1 MERAYDHSRF
11 RDHLDAYL
19 AGGLN
24 DAEREPFEAHA
35 AQCPACGGA
44 LSEAAAHDQLLRQ
57 LFADARP
64 PADLEDRLVRGLRSA
79 RPALPLIHPL
89 VRRAAIGVAA
99 ALLLGGFGYVANEV
113 IHGGGL
119 PTPWA
124 PSARRVAVSAPL
136 DQALD
141 GARVP
146 HDAERLVRL
155 ETPGA
160 MAGAFNKLAKERVGG
175 EWTRQLNEWSENGWV
190 PSYTG
195 MRAPAGP
202 AETNGT
208 EQPKDMKRRVEGEKA
223 QAVNSRPAPAGG
235 FGGGGIGGRATGATD
250 APVIAQYLYGIAP
263 AADGRASGL
272 GTVKLGGDSGLSL
285 HAGVEL
291 GDRIAAVKTDGA
303 RFKEVTDATA
313 SSAFKPN
320 VYFSDAPPAAAAPI
334 DALQVEAVRNAQAA
348 APEAEVR
355 EEQKGQQA
363 GQSAP
368 VAAKLVSAQ
377 PAASAPADPTAG
389 RKIIRNGEMSFEVD
403 GFDSSYMQ
411 IVKIAAEEGGFVATI
426 DSEKLAN
433 GKVRGTVTVR
443 VPPDRLDTLVL
454 KLRGLGDLKSSR
466 LAAQDITKQYTDLES
481 QLRAS
486 RAMEERLLNIIKTGK
501 GEIKDLVEAEKQLG
515 VYREKIEQVEGEI
528 RYYNNL
534 VSLSTLNVTLT
545 ERDIRTAAMLSETEQ
560 VNMGV
565 EAPDVEAARSAAL
578 KAIEEA
584 KGRIIES
591 DLKKLEA
598 GQFAGKI
605 VADVPPDA
613 AGPLIDRMKQIGTV
627 ARLEVSRKQSAP
639 EGTVAPAPAQGGAAV
654 KVERR
659 DTRFLISL
667 YNLANVAPRQTT
679 SLNLAAE
686 DVEAAYRTILDQ
698 VKSAGGRV
706 VTSQLNRPRPNQTT
720 GTITFESPADGAD
733 LLLGAVRAAGE
744 VMRLDVSQNPDAQNV
759 TEAKRG
765 FVVQVFSI
773 ASVAPRE
780 TTVLRVAARDVAE
793 SFNRLRESVRA
804 AQGAQI
810 LSSQLKEDDP
820 ANVAGSIDFE
830 VRRQDW
836 AAVET
841 ALGAAGQVVSRNVT
855 RSADTENTVDT
866 KVRLQVM
873 LVDEAALQ
881 PRESVSVQLAVADVP
896 GQHAKLLEALG
907 AAQARI
913 LQSQLSEDQAQ
924 QNVTGTLVFDV
935 RRENHAAIIQALAE
949 AGDAVS
955 RSVARSTDTQN
966 TMDDKLRL
974 SLTLTDADRLPP
986 RETTTLGMEAAD
998 VEKAKEQIEALA
1010 LGLGGRVVESTLSR
1024 EPTGEVVAKVV
1035 ADVPLGRSMEMVRKT
1050 RDQGRVRLRR
1060 DARDESVPQGSL
1072 ARARVD
1078 VTLAN
1083 EDLIVESGQG
1093 LVARI
1098 REGLRTSMTGLL
1110 WSVQLIVIGLFL
1122 VAPWALIVYFA
1133 WRLIRR
1139 RRRTAPTPTVA

>member
-24 DAEREPFEAHA
+24 DAEREAFEAHA
-35 AQCPACGGA
+35 AECPACGGA
-44 LSEAAAHDQLLRQ
+44 LSEAAASDHSLRE
-57 LFADARP
+57 LFAHARP
-64 PADLEDRLVRGLRSA
+64 PADLEDRLVGALRSA
-79 RPALPLIHPL
+79 RPQMPMLHPM

-99 ALLLGGFGYVANEV
+99 ALLLGGFGYVASEA
-113 IHGGGL
+113 IDGGGL
-119 PTPWA
+119 PAPWA
-124 PSARRVAVSAPL
+124 HSTARVARNDVGFGQVLSESRRSQIQDSEQL
-136 DQALD
+136 D
-141 GARVP
+141 RP
-146 HDAERLVRL
+146 RK
-155 ETPGA
+155 PGE
-160 MAGAFNKLAKERVGG
+160 MAQDFNKLAKERVAG
-175 EWTRQLNEWSENGWV
+175 EPTRRLNEWAAYAQT
-190 PSYTG
+190 PSYPG
-195 MRAPAGP
+195 MGFPRGAAEPNAPA
-202 AETNGT
+202 ES
-208 EQPKDMKRRVEGEKA
+208 KDVKRRSERESAPSVA
-223 QAVNSRPAPAGG
+223 SLAAPAGG
-235 FGGGGIGGRATGATD
+235 SGGGGIGGRSTSATD
-250 APVIAQYLYGIAP
+250 APAMDYLYQIAP
-263 AADGRASGL
+263 ASDGRASGSPAP
-272 GTVKLGGDSGLSL
+272 VRADSGVTLY
-285 HAGVEL
+285 AGVGL
-291 GDRIAAVKTDGA
+291 NDRFAAVKTDGA
-303 RFKEVTDATA
+303 GVKEVTDGTA
-313 SSAFKPN
+313 SYGFKPN
-320 VYFSDAPPAAAAPI
+320 VYFSDAPAATAAPI
-334 DALQVEAVRNAQAA
+334 DALQVEAVRDAQAA
-348 APEAEVR
+348 VPEGEVR
-355 EEQKGQQA
+355 QGQQETSG
-363 GQSAP
+363 GQSPP
-368 VAAKLVSAQ
+368 VAAKAAGVQVVAP
-377 PAASAPADPTAG
+377 PAADPTAG

-403 GFDSSYMQ
+403 SFDSSYMQ
-411 IVKIAAEEGGFVATI
+411 IVKIAAEDGGFVATT

-433 GKVRGTVTVR
+433 GKVRGTITVR

-466 LAAQDITKQYTDLES
+466 LAANDITKQYTDLES

-591 DLKKLEA
+591 DLKKLAA

-639 EGTVAPAPAQGGAAV
+639 EGTVAPAPAQGGAGV
-654 KVERR
+654 RVERR

-698 VKSAGGRV
+698 VRSAGGRV
-706 VTSQLNRPRPNQTT
+706 VTSQLNRPRPDQTT
-720 GTITFESPADGAD
+720 GTITFEAPAEGAD
-733 LLLGAVRAAGE
+733 VLLGAVRAAGE

-780 TTVLRVAARDVAE
+780 TTVLRVAARGVAE

-804 AQGAQI
+804 AQGARV

-866 KVRLQVM
+866 KVRLQVT

-881 PRESVSVQLAVADVP
+881 PRETVTVQLAVADVP
-896 GQHAKLLEALG
+896 GQHAKLLEALSV
-907 AAQARI
+907 AQARV

-935 RRENHAAIIQALAE
+935 RRENRAAVDRALAE
-949 AGDAVS
+949 AGDIVS

-966 TMDDKLRL
+966 TLDDKLRL
-974 SLTLTDADRLPP
+974 SLTLTDADRLAP

-998 VEKAKEQIEALA
+998 VEKAKEQIEAVA
-1010 LGLGGRVVESTLSR
+1010 LSLGGRIVESTLSR
-1024 EPTGEVVAKVV
+1024 ETNGQVVAKVV
-1035 ADVPLGRSMEMVRKT
+1035 ADVPLGRSMELLRKT
-1050 RDQGRVRLRR
+1050 RDQGRVRMRR
-1060 DARDESVPQGSL
+1060 DAREESVPQGSL

-1093 LVARI
+1093 LGARI
-1098 REGLRTSMTGLL
+1098 REGLRTSVTGLL

-1139 RRRTAPTPTVA
+1139 GRTRQIVPA